1 MDFGLLMMPDA
12 AAAAAQARLA
22 EAHGFSHYWVADS
35 ELMAADPYV
44 ALATAA
50 VATKRIVLGTGV
62 AIAGTRIAP
71 VTACAIASVGALA
84 PGRVVLGLGTG
95 NSARRAMGMPPYRVS
110 QLREHVRVVRGLLGG
125 GEVDYREGELNRS
138 IRFFHQQLQLIN
150 TCDRIPIYIAGN
162 APRAIEL
169 AGEMGDGFITSRTN
183 TVQGWRETWAQARTS
198 AERAGR
204 NPQEIYTMLLTA
216 ACLLRPGEDY
226 DSPRVRTEAGPWAMV
241 ALHALYESVKSAEAA
256 PAAIRATFAA
266 YKEYADHRLANNPAY
281 YMKLHDGHG
290 LYLQPGEER
299 FVTAELIRHATMTA
313 TPQDLISR
321 LRALEAE
328 GVRQVAF
335 ISTPDSV
342 ESFAREFG
350 EEIIARMRVRSG
362 AGEGGPA

>member
-1 MDFGLLMMPDA
+1 
-12 AAAAAQARLA
+12 
-22 EAHGFSHYWVADS
+22 
-35 ELMAADPYV
+35 MAADPYV

-71 VTACAIASVGALA
+71 VTACAIASIGALA

-204 NPQEIYTMLLTA
+204 NPQELYTMLLTA
-216 ACLLRPGEDY
+216 TCLLRPGEDY

-241 ALHALYESVKSAEAA
+241 ALHAVYESVKSVEAA

-335 ISTPDSV
+335 IPTPASV

>member
-1 MDFGLLMMPDA
+1 MDFGLLMMPDSA
-12 AAAAAQARLA
+12 GAAAQARLA

-44 ALATAA
+44 ALTAA
-50 VATKRIVLGTGV
+50 ALATKRLVLGTGV
-62 AIAGTRIAP
+62 AIVGTRIAP

-125 GEVDYREGELNRS
+125 GKVDYREGEMNRA
-138 IRFFHQQLQLIN
+138 IRLFHQQLQLVN
-150 TCDRIPIYIAGN
+150 TRDRIPIYVAGN

-183 TVQGWRETWAQARTS
+183 TVEGWRDTWARARAS

-216 ACLLRPGEDY
+216 ARLLEPGESY
-226 DSPRVRTEAGPWAMV
+226 DSPRVRAEAGPWAMV
-241 ALHALYESVKSAEAA
+241 ALHALYESVKRADAA
-256 PAAIRATFAA
+256 PAPIRTTFAA
-266 YKEYADHRLANNPAY
+266 YKEYADRRFENHPAY
-281 YMKLHDGHG
+281 YMDLHDGHG
-290 LYLQPGEER
+290 LYMQADEER
-299 FVTAELIRHATMTA
+299 FVTPELIRHATMTA
-313 TPQDLISR
+313 SPEDLILR

-335 ISTPDSV
+335 IPTPANV
-342 ESFAREFG
+342 ERFAREFG
-350 EEIIARMRVRSG
+350 QKIIARF
-362 AGEGGPA
+362 

>member
-12 AAAAAQARLA
+12 AAAATQARLA
-22 EAHGFSHYWVADS
+22 EAYGFSHYWVADS

-44 ALATAA
+44 ALAAA
-50 VATKRIVLGTGV
+50 ALATKRVVLGAGV

-71 VTACAIASVGALA
+71 ATACAIASVGALA

-95 NSARRAMGMPPYRVS
+95 NSARRAMGMPPYRIS

-125 GEVDYREGELNRS
+125 GEVDYREGGMNRA
-138 IRFFHQQLQLIN
+138 IRLFHQRLQLVN
-150 TCDRIPIYIAGN
+150 TRDRIPIYVAGN

-183 TVQGWRETWAQARTS
+183 TVEGWRETWARACAG

-204 NPQEIYTMLLTA
+204 NPRELYTMLLTA
-216 ACLLRPGEDY
+216 ACLLEPGENY
-226 DSPRVRTEAGPWAMV
+226 DSPRARAEAGPWAMV
-241 ALHALYESVKSAEAA
+241 ALHALYESVKSADAA
-256 PAAIRATFAA
+256 PAPIRATFAA
-266 YKEYADHRLANNPAY
+266 YKEYADRRFANNPAY
-281 YMKLHDGHG
+281 YMDLHDGHG
-290 LYLQPGEER
+290 LYVQPGEER

-313 TPQDLISR
+313 TPQDLALR
-321 LRALEAE
+321 LSALEAE

-335 ISTPDSV
+335 IPTPASV

-350 EEIIARMRVRSG
+350 EKIIARL
-362 AGEGGPA
+362 

>member
-71 VTACAIASVGALA
+71 VTACAIASIGALA

-110 QLREHVRVVRGLLGG
+110 QLREHARVVRGLLGG

-204 NPQEIYTMLLTA
+204 NPQELYTMLLTA
-216 ACLLRPGEDY
+216 TCLLRPGEDY

-241 ALHALYESVKSAEAA
+241 ALHAVYKSVKSVEAA

-313 TPQDLISR
+313 TPQNLILR

-335 ISTPDSV
+335 IPTPDSV

>member
-44 ALATAA
+44 ALAAA
-50 VATKRIVLGTGV
+50 ALATRRIVLGTGV

-125 GEVDYREGELNRS
+125 GKVDYREGELNRA
-138 IRFFHQQLQLIN
+138 IRLFHQQLQLVN
-150 TCDRIPIYIAGN
+150 TRDRIPIYIAGN
-162 APRAIEL
+162 APKAIEL
-169 AGEMGDGFITSRTN
+169 AGAMGDGFITSRTN
-183 TVQGWRETWAQARTS
+183 TVEGWRETWARARAG

-204 NPQEIYTMLLTA
+204 EPGELYTMLLTA
-216 ACLLRPGEDY
+216 ACLLQPGETY
-226 DSPRVRTEAGPWAMV
+226 DSPRVKAEAGPWAMV
-241 ALHALYESVKSAEAA
+241 ALHALYESVKSADDA
-256 PAAIRATFAA
+256 PAPIRATFAA
-266 YKEYADHRLANNPAY
+266 YKKYADRRLANNPAY
-281 YMKLHDGHG
+281 YMELHDGHG
-290 LYLQPGEER
+290 LYTQAQEER
-299 FVTAELIRHATMTA
+299 FVTPELIRHATMTA
-313 TPQDLISR
+313 TPQDLIVR

-335 ISTPDSV
+335 IPTPASL
-342 ESFAREFG
+342 ESFARDFAER
-350 EEIIARMRVRSG
+350 IIARF
-362 AGEGGPA
+362 